1 MFVMVLLSFQSKF
14 VFRTQWSNEQWSD
27 KFDDNNCRWPSHCF
41 SSFQLQIQHVAW
53 LLNVADLM
61 PTLVAQFRGS
71 QFMTIVFV
79 SVYVSVAFMFISYA

>member
-1 MFVMVLLSFQSKF
+1 
-14 VFRTQWSNEQWSD
+14 
-27 KFDDNNCRWPSHCF
+27 
-41 SSFQLQIQHVAW
+41 LQIQHVAW

-79 SVYVSVAFMFISYA
+79 SVYVSVVFMFISYA